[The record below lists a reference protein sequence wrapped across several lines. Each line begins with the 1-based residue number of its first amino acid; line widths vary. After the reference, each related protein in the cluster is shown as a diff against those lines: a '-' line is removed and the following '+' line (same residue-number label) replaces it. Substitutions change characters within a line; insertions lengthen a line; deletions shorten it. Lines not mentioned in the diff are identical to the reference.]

1 MFGVWLVYR
10 FCDNDTVPDG
20 SSEARAARVKAAR
33 SSPCI
38 FSADSKIGSKLTALL
53 GSTLPAYK
61 HRVSDYDG
69 LDLLERVHDAGIR
82 SNRAWH

>member
-1 MFGVWLVYR
+1 MLQNYVWGLAGIS
-10 FCDNDTVPDG
+10 FFDNGTVPDG
-20 SSEARAARVKAAR
+20 SST
-33 SSPCI
+33 
-38 FSADSKIGSKLTALL
+38 KIGSKLTALL